1 MPLLETIHLELWSL
15 ELFCK
20 WSSSCSRCPKLSQNT
35 ASFCCFLKKKII
47 SFSEGDG
54 SLVAAIKHRAWLD
67 KLKKKKNNKKKP
79 YSEKPHWPGN
89 KMVHYLWARCSH
101 WEKCEIFKLFIC
113 MNIFFSSLRPPN
125 ALWIYSITNK
135 RNNNMLRRI
144 KNRCFVQEDP
154 FLSKH

>member
-35 ASFCCFLKKKII
+35 ASFCCFLKKNHKLQWRWWL
-47 SFSEGDG
+47 SGG
-54 SLVAAIKHRAWLD
+54 CNKTQSLTWQI
-67 KLKKKKNNKKKP
+67 KKKKNNKKKP